1 MSEINLCVIN
11 LLLSTSLHC
20 YECMVPVRFCV
31 LLVSVF
37 ALLLVSSVFA
47 FSGHWKCGFSVFELC
62 HLIEVGSKLADSQ
75 LSSEVH
81 FIWKKPNQRFVLCLS
96 VCYSL
101 TKRDQCI
108 FWIDEEW
115 DCCVR
120 QV

>member
-37 ALLLVSSVFA
+37 ALLLVSSVFP

-81 FIWKKPNQRFVLCLS
+81 FIWKKTKSEICSVS
-96 VCYSL
+96 VCMLQSHKERSVYFSD
-101 TKRDQCI
+101 R
-108 FWIDEEW
+108 
-115 DCCVR
+115 
-120 QV
+120 